1 MVAVRLEPYMRGVGE
16 FLPRCMSIEI
26 DQWAE
31 TRERRALFYKEENK
45 EKKHYKTE
53 FCKFFSRRF

>member
-1 MVAVRLEPYMRGVGE
+1 MRGVGE

>member
-1 MVAVRLEPYMRGVGE
+1 MRGVGE

-31 TRERRALFYKEENK
+31 TRERRALFYKEENR
-45 EKKHYKTE
+45 KKNIIKQN
-53 FCKFFSRRF
+53 FVNFFPDGFNQIV